1 MKGNKHIQSFNEH
14 QENLNISDFIDS
26 KISKLIQRKLDGET
40 LSEKEF
46 LQLHTWMIENDE
58 EYSKSVDKQLKK
70 DLKKF
75 VPKGTKIK

>member
-1 MKGNKHIQSFNEH
+1 MKDKRHIQSFKEH
-14 QENLNISDFIDS
+14 GENLNISDVIDS

-70 DLKKF
+70 DLKKL

>member
-1 MKGNKHIQSFNEH
+1 MKGKGHIQSFNEH
-14 QENLNISDFIDS
+14 GENLNISDVIDS
-26 KISKLIQRKLDGET
+26 KISKLIKRKLDGET

-46 LQLHTWMIENDE
+46 LQLHTWMMENDE
-58 EYSKSVDKQLKK
+58 EYSNSVDNQLKK